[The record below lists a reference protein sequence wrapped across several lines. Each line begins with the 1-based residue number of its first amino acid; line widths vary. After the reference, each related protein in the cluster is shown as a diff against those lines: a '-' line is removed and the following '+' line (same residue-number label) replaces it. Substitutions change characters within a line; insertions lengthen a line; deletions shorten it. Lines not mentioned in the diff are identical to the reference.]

1 MTLTAKSFGL
11 DVTAPFT
18 VKHDLIEGTTLYG
31 NVTEAF
37 RVWGD
42 SSTGS
47 ANGDHVHIVDDKGNV
62 LVLTMD
68 QFEDIRRL
76 DLSARGPSGVV
87 DRMAAADNPYPAIA
101 ASDSNHEMAVEAFT
115 ADEELSIEMDDR
127 FQAHEE
133 TVLEKAKEGGPL
145 RIS

>member
-11 DVTAPFT
+11 DVTAPFA
-18 VKHDLIEGTTLYG
+18 VKHDLIAGATVYG

-76 DLSARGPSGVV
+76 DLSARGDSPC
-87 DRMAAADNPYPAIA
+87 PAIA
-101 ASDSNHEMAVEAFT
+101 ASDSNHEMVVEAYT
-115 ADEELSIEMDDR
+115 ANESFATEVSDR
-127 FQAHEE
+127 FQAHQE
-133 TVLEKAKEGGPL
+133 TILEKAQEGGPL
-145 RIS
+145 RLS

>member
-1 MTLTAKSFGL
+1 MTLTSESFGL
-11 DVTAPFT
+11 AVTAPFM
-18 VKHDLIEGTTLYG
+18 VKHDLIAGAVLAG
-31 NVTEAF
+31 NVTKAF
-37 RVWGD
+37 RLWGD

-47 ANGDHVHIVDDKGNV
+47 ADGDHVHISDDQGNV
-62 LVLTMD
+62 LVLTMG
-68 QFEDIRRL
+68 QFEDIKKL
-76 DLSARGPSGVV
+76 DLSAR
-87 DRMAAADNPYPAIA
+87 ADSPYPAIA

-145 RIS
+145 RLS

>member
-18 VKHDLIEGTTLYG
+18 VKHDLINGATLYG

-37 RVWGD
+37 RLWGD

-62 LVLTMD
+62 LVLTMG

-76 DLSARGPSGVV
+76 DLSARGDS
-87 DRMAAADNPYPAIA
+87 PYPAIA
-101 ASDSNHEMAVEAFT
+101 ASDSNHEMAVDAF
-115 ADEELSIEMDDR
+115 AANESFAIEVSDR
-127 FQAHEE
+127 FQSHRE

-145 RIS
+145 RLS